1 MEVSELI
8 KIAKTRSECEDPRN
22 VTSRSF
28 FYELV
33 KALEKLEEYENK
45 EKKDEE

>member
-22 VTSRSF
+22 ETSRSF
-28 FYELV
+28 FFELV
-33 KALEKLEEYENK
+33 KALEKLKEYENK